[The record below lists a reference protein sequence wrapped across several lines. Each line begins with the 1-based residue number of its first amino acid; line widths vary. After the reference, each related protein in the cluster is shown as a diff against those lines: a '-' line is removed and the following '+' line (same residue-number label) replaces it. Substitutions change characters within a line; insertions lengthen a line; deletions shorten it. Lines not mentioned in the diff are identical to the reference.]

1 MLPDVDDTYTWA
13 PNLFIFGLST
23 WLDVPGESLAT
34 MDQLGIPRHQQ
45 DRVLCAA
52 ATRVLEHNSRIA
64 RARWPTCVA
73 R

>member
-1 MLPDVDDTYTWA
+1 M
-13 PNLFIFGLST
+13 
-23 WLDVPGESLAT
+23 PGESLAT
-34 MDQLGIPRHQQ
+34 MDRLRIPRHQQ